1 MIISKDAR
9 QFINIADKIRTE
21 RNEYTLDDATDR
33 LGAGGNAAVYE
44 CIDRQ
49 GTTRAI
55 KFLLNISEK
64 AHKRFTQEKEL
75 LLRLEH
81 PHIIKCFDYGKTEG
95 INRHV

>member
-64 AHKRFTQEKEL
+64 AHKRFTQEMIMAK
-75 LLRLEH
+75 
-81 PHIIKCFDYGKTEG
+81 PKGKKTKRN
-95 INRHV
+95 IQFPF